1 MREKTRNH
9 SMTLDLHC
17 EARLVSET
25 GSMPRFPLVSLMLL
39 AVLAPACGGSSPN
52 PFTDQ
57 SPTAAPPA
65 DAEIAFTSNG
75 WAPDASGGR
84 ELFAMKADGSGITRL
99 TFCNAGPKPC
109 DTIAATF
116 APDRNRVAVLR
127 RFSLEEPAALLF
139 VDLTRAASAELVPAD
154 QRVSGVDWHP
164 GADLLVYSGTGQ
176 GNLDDLYRTDVKR
189 PTPDN
194 QQQTVNLVCVPTP
207 VGTTSCDVTVAERHP
222 RIDPPG
228 ERAVYERIPSS
239 GKAEIFIFATSASQL
254 RVAEAG
260 PGSELLP
267 NSPYAVGAS
276 ADPAYSPDGR
286 SVVFRRLTGRG
297 EGDRGNWDILTIGL
311 DGSGLRTVASG
322 PAFRGAPDWGS
333 GGIAFPEIDATSG
346 QPSLV
351 IIQPDGTGRRA
362 ILTLGP
368 NYVISNPR
376 WLK

>member
-1 MREKTRNH
+1 
-9 SMTLDLHC
+9 
-17 EARLVSET
+17 
-25 GSMPRFPLVSLMLL
+25 MLRQG
-39 AVLAPACGGSSPN
+39 VGCRLAP
-52 PFTDQ
+52 
-57 SPTAAPPA
+57 
-65 DAEIAFTSNG
+65 
-75 WAPDASGGR
+75 
-84 ELFAMKADGSGITRL
+84 
-99 TFCNAGPKPC
+99 
-109 DTIAATF
+109 
-116 APDRNRVAVLR
+116 R
-127 RFSLEEPAALLF
+127 R
-139 VDLTRAASAELVPAD
+139 
-154 QRVSGVDWHP
+154 
-164 GADLLVYSGTGQ
+164 DLLGYSGTGQ

-194 QQQTVNLVCVPTP
+194 QQQTANLVCVPTP
-207 VGTTSCDVTVAERHP
+207 VGTTTCDVTVAERHP

-267 NSPYAVGAS
+267 NSPYAVGAN
-276 ADPAYSPDGR
+276 ADPAYSPDGL

-297 EGDRGNWDILTIGL
+297 EDDRGHWDILTIGL

-333 GGIAFPEIDATSG
+333 GGIAFPEIDATTA

-351 IIQPDGTGRRA
+351 IIQPDGTGRRT

-368 NYVISNPR
+368 NYVISSPR